1 MSTITTAAPVVTT
14 TTTTTITTDSSYVPR
29 GPTTASL
36 TFYTPPADNSVP
48 FAYVSEPPAGQPQ
61 YNYGRVDHKVS
72 LSDIR
77 GAGNPFTLDK
87 DSFQTLQNIS
97 SKTTYE
103 TFDSDAL
110 VQEIYYPEV
119 ESLLLNSIPG
129 AHKIVLF
136 DHTIR
141 RDKASA
147 HRKPVTLVHVD
158 QTPRAAE
165 ARVRLHV
172 PDPAEAEALLKGRY
186 RIVNVWRPL
195 SAEAGEPVQSSPLA
209 FASAES
215 VDPDDLV
222 PVQLRYPDRTGE
234 TMGVKHNA
242 GQKWHYWS
250 GMTGDER
257 LLLKCSDSKGLR
269 DGDVAQWV
277 PHTAFWDERTPAG
290 ARPRESIEV
299 RALVF
304 G

>member
-1 MSTITTAAPVVTT
+1 MSTTTTAAPVVTT
-14 TTTTTITTDSSYVPR
+14 TATADSSYVPR

-48 FAYVSEPPAGQPQ
+48 FGYVNEQPAGQPQ

-72 LSDIR
+72 ISDIR
-77 GAGNPFTLDK
+77 GAEDPFTLDK
-87 DSFQTLQNIS
+87 DSFQTLQNIHS
-97 SKTTYE
+97 GNNIRNLRLRRS
-103 TFDSDAL
+103 
-110 VQEIYYPEV
+110 QV

-141 RDKASA
+141 RDRASA

-165 ARVRLHV
+165 DRVRLHV
-172 PDPAEAEALLKGRY
+172 PDPEEAEALLKGRY

-195 SAEAGEPVQSSPLA
+195 SVEAGEPVQSSPLA

-234 TMGVKHNA
+234 TMGVKYNA